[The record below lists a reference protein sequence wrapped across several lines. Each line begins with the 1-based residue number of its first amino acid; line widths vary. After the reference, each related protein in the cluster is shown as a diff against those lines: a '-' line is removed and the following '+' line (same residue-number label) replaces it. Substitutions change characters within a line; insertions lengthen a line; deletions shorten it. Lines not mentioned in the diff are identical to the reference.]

1 MQNRL
6 VLTATVEREE
16 DLRYTPAGI
25 PVVEMWVR
33 HQSRQTAGGFER
45 DVACEIQAVLI
56 GEDARRIAG
65 KLAGNTVKLT
75 GFLSQRSLRNPR
87 LVLNIEYVEFVKG

>member
-65 KLAGNTVKLT
+65 KLAGSTVTLT